1 MRYPLLLRFQGTLV
15 GSHLGE
21 NGLSAEQL
29 ASQQLVN
36 RTKIGIETTEI
47 LLSPEKLLEF
57 KGEKLAD
64 PSKNWL
70 NWEHIRGSSQAAI
83 ALTPVSLM
91 FHEKPS
97 LLKDKIEQVLT
108 IGEHPDH
115 ILEDAL
121 IWGYAI
127 ALALKEELIPDRFIS
142 QILDWMKTA
151 KTPLLQQL
159 VTIEKF
165 LARNASL
172 EEVVSYISHQH
183 QPSQGAI
190 ALAFYCFGYTPEDF
204 RLCLLRTLAAQY
216 QPQIT
221 GALVG
226 ALAGAYNSFSAIPI
240 NWRILSHKQSSL
252 QYIYYQSERLFA
264 LWSGVY
270 QPSSQPI
277 PASVAVASP
286 QVIQPRSSLKIISQ
300 NK

>member
-1 MRYPLLLRFQGTLV
+1 MRYSLLLRFQGALV

-21 NGLSAEQL
+21 NGLSVEQL
-29 ASQQLVN
+29 ASQQLAN
-36 RTKIGIETTEI
+36 QTKIGIEMTDI
-47 LLSPEKLLEF
+47 LLGPEKLLEF
-57 KGEKLAD
+57 KGEKLAE
-64 PSKNWL
+64 SCKNWL
-70 NWEHIRGSSQAAI
+70 NWKDIGNSSRAAI

-97 LLKDKIEQVLT
+97 LLKDKIERVLT
-108 IGEHPDH
+108 IGEYPDQ
-115 ILEDAL
+115 ILEDVL

-127 ALALKEELIPDRFIS
+127 ALALQEELIPNRFIN
-142 QILDWMKTA
+142 QIIDRMRTA
-151 KTPLLQQL
+151 KTPLLEQL

-172 EEVVSYISHQH
+172 AEVVSYISHQN

-190 ALAFYCFGYTPEDF
+190 ALALYCFGYTPEDF
-204 RLCLLRTLAAQY
+204 RLCLLRALAAQY

-221 GALVG
+221 AALVG
-226 ALAGAYNSFSAIPI
+226 ALAGAYNSFSGIPI
-240 NWRILSHKQSSL
+240 NWRILSQKQSSL

-270 QPSSQPI
+270 QPSSKLI